1 MCQAVFLVL
10 WLLHGDSL
18 PTWSSHSDEE
28 AKRFHALK
36 KNLAG
41 LRVLN
46 AGVGAEMLGRIDR
59 EGLSHL

>member
-36 KNLAG
+36 NLAG
-41 LRVLN
+41 LKVLSV
-46 AGVGAEMLGRIDR
+46 GVGAEILGRIDR